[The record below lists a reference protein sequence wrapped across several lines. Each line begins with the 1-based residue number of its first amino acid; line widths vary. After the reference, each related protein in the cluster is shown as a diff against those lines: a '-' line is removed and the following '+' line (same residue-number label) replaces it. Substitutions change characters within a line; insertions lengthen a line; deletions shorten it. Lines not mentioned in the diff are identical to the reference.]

1 MTAPF
6 DVTGLRIETERL
18 ILRPWQ
24 ESDLPDFYAY
34 TSDESVA
41 IGMGWTRVDSPET
54 AKRIFPEYRGDNES
68 LALELKE
75 TGKVIGDISVQRR
88 PWERYPI
95 ESSLQGREFG
105 FGIGSPYWGRGLMP
119 EAVRAVSAYCFD
131 TLGYDFLTCGHF
143 FGNDKSRRVIE
154 KCGFAH
160 LFDAPHTLP
169 NGKTFD
175 ISTYIMYNPHKE
187 R

>member
-1 MTAPF
+1 MMTAPF

-18 ILRPWQ
+18 ILRPWK
-24 ESDLPDFYAY
+24 ESDLEDFFAY
-34 TSDESVA
+34 TSDEAVA
-41 IGMGWTRVDSPET
+41 PGMGWTRVET
-54 AKRIFPEYRGDNES
+54 MEIARKFFTVYLSKKES

-75 TGKVIGDISVQRR
+75 TGRVIGDISVQPR

-95 ESSLQGREFG
+95 DPSLKGREFG
-105 FGIGSPYWGRGLMP
+105 FGIVSEYWGRGLMP
-119 EAVRAVSAYCFD
+119 EAVAAVKACCFEQ
-131 TLGYDFLTCGHF
+131 LGFEFITCGHF

-154 KCGFAH
+154 KCGFVH
-160 LFDAPHTLP
+160 LFDAAHRLP

-175 ISTYIMYNPHKE
+175 ISTYIQYKE